1 MGTRWDR
8 NGWTVG
14 ASLALAVT
22 AGATGL
28 GSIDASE
35 AATFEPEIIE
45 GCSNLDGQVV
55 HDGVWWSANGA
66 LVRVDRVPDRW
77 LSGEP
82 IAGRDGARER
92 VGTGALGTGALGHLD
107 TSDAPN
113 RGVPK

>member
-22 AGATGL
+22 VGATGL
-28 GSIDASE
+28 GSLDASE

-45 GCSNLDGQVV
+45 GCSNLDGHVV

-66 LVRVDRVPDRW
+66 LVRIDRVPDRW

-82 IAGRDGARER
+82 IAGQIIVEGDTARFVASEGPVLELR
-92 VGTGALGTGALGHLD
+92 RYSELHCMIG
-107 TSDAPN
+107 
-113 RGVPK
+113 